1 VTAVKI
7 LHAGCVL
14 LGEVGILIR
23 GPSGAGKSRLGR
35 RICQFAAGA
44 GLFARHV
51 GDDRVGIE
59 ARAGRLIARPVASI
73 AGRREVRGMG
83 IVADDFEPAA
93 VVRLVIDLDREA
105 LRMPEESA
113 LSIRLLGIDCAR
125 IAAADDETALDML
138 ADLLCRG
145 SIAGLAA
152 VGPATPRPVAAA
164 AKMGQK
170 AG

>member
-1 VTAVKI
+1 
-7 LHAGCVL
+7 
-14 LGEVGILIR
+14 
-23 GPSGAGKSRLGR
+23 
-35 RICQFAAGA
+35 
-44 GLFARHV
+44 
-51 GDDRVGIE
+51 
-59 ARAGRLIARPVASI
+59 
-73 AGRREVRGMG
+73 MG

-105 LRMPEESA
+105 LRMPEEAA
-113 LSIRLLGIDCAR
+113 LSIRLLGIDCTR

-145 SIAGLAA
+145 CIAGLAA

-164 AKMGQK
+164 TKMGQK